1 MLVCAELGL
10 RPIMMLSVTDA
21 HAESTVTVGASE
33 SCQDEGDEASDRRGW
48 LHHLMEAGAAVAAAE
63 PLNPLQLGLI
73 MHEPVLPEEIGLV
86 ALTAEPILPSE
97 AGLVIPSIE
106 PLLPEEVGLV
116 VPSDGP
122 ALPSEVGLIVPQD
135 EPLSPSDVGLIVPCA
150 HALHLDGWTARHPS
164 RIAPDGVTAL
174 LLLSVAFASHSD
186 MIPLPL
192 QSWVWSSRARGST
205 AQALLAP
212 THGPRTCRK
221 PVCCRPLLGRFTSV
235 AGRRASRCLS
245 LQKVRRVLWR
255 Q

>member
-1 MLVCAELGL
+1 LLVCAELGL

-33 SCQDEGDEASDRRGW
+33 GCQDEGDEASDRRGW

-164 RIAPDGVTAL
+164 RIAPDGAT
-174 LLLSVAFASHSD
+174 
-186 MIPLPL
+186 
-192 QSWVWSSRARGST
+192 QR
-205 AQALLAP
+205 
-212 THGPRTCRK
+212 
-221 PVCCRPLLGRFTSV
+221 CC
-235 AGRRASRCLS
+235 C
-245 LQKVRRVLWR
+245 
-255 Q
+255 

>member
-1 MLVCAELGL
+1 MV
-10 RPIMMLSVTDA
+10 LSVTDA

-33 SCQDEGDEASDRRGW
+33 GCQDEGDEASDRRGW

-73 MHEPVLPEEIGLV
+73 MPEPVLPEEIGLV

-97 AGLVIPSIE
+97 AGLVIPSTE

-116 VPSDGP
+116 VPIDGP

-135 EPLSPSDVGLIVPCA
+135 EPLSPSDVGLTVPCA

-164 RIAPDGVTAL
+164 RIAPDGATQRCYCD
-174 LLLSVAFASHSD
+174 LSAARTVAFVSHSG

-192 QSWVWSSRARGST
+192 QSWVWSSRASGPT
-205 AQALLAP
+205 AQALMAR

-221 PVCCRPLLGRFTSV
+221 PVSCRPLLSRFTSV

-245 LQKVRRVLWR
+245 LQKVRCVLWR
-255 Q
+255 E